1 VLVLTLD
8 TSTPAVTVAVSDVPP
23 KRGVTTLASR
33 HEVAV
38 NRHGELLAPMIDA
51 VLREAKLAPADLDAV
66 GVGLGPGP
74 FTGLRVGIM
83 TAAAMGDA
91 LSIPVYGGCS
101 LDVIAYSVQ
110 SEDFLYAVLTDAR
123 RKQVYWATYDET
135 GLRVDGPDIGTPV
148 AVAEQLAGR
157 VTHVAGSAAR
167 LYSEQLAGFTIVDD
181 HEYPD
186 AAQLAVLL
194 NPKVLAGAPGDDL
207 TPLYLRRP
215 DATPP
220 GRPKQVTPA

>member
-23 KRGVTTLASR
+23 KRAITTLASR

-38 NRHGELLAPMIDA
+38 NRHGELLAPMIDE
-51 VLREAKLAPADLDAV
+51 VLRGAGIAPADLDAV

-91 LSIPVYGGCS
+91 LGIPVYGECS

-110 SEDFLYAVLTDAR
+110 SEDFLSAVMTDAR
-123 RKQVYWATYDET
+123 RKQVYWASYDEI
-135 GLRVDGPDIGTPV
+135 GGRIDGPDIGTPA
-148 AVAEQLAGR
+148 AVAEHLAGR
-157 VTHVAGSAAR
+157 VTHVAGSGAK
-167 LYSEQLAGFTIVDD
+167 LYRKQLTTFTLVAG

-186 AAQLAVLL
+186 AAVLPQLLMA
-194 NPKVLAGAPGDDL
+194 KVLNHAPGDLL

>member
-8 TSTPAVTVAVSDVPP
+8 TSTPAVTVAVSDVAPE
-23 KRGVTTLASR
+23 RAVTTRASR

-38 NRHGELLAPMIDA
+38 NRHGELLAPMVDA
-51 VLREAKLAPADLDAV
+51 VLRAAKAAPADLAAL
-66 GVGLGPGP
+66 GLGLGPGP

-83 TAAAMGDA
+83 TAAALGDA
-91 LSIPVYGGCS
+91 LDIPVYGVCS
-101 LDVIAYSVQ
+101 LDVIAASVH
-110 SEDFLYAVLTDAR
+110 SDDFSYAVMTDAR
-123 RKQVYWATYDET
+123 RKQVYWASYDEI
-135 GLRVDGPDIGTPV
+135 GSRIDGPDTGTPA
-148 AVAEQLAGR
+148 AVAEHLAGR
-157 VTHVAGSAAR
+157 VTHVAGSGAT
-167 LYSEQLAGFTIVDD
+167 LYREQLAGFTAVEG

-186 AAQLAVLL
+186 AAVLAQLLRA
-194 NPKVLAGAPGDDL
+194 KVLDRAPGDLL

>member
-8 TSTPAVTVAVSDVPP
+8 TSTPAVTAALSGVVPE
-23 KRGVTTLASR
+23 RAVTTLASR

-38 NRHGELLAPMIDA
+38 NRHGELLAPMIER
-51 VLREAKLAPADLDAV
+51 VLREANVAPADLDAV

-91 LSIPVYGGCS
+91 LGRPVYGACS
-101 LDVIAYSVQ
+101 LDVIGYSVR
-110 SEDFLYAVLTDAR
+110 SNDFSFAVLTDAR
-123 RKQVYWATYDET
+123 RKQVYWASYDEI
-135 GLRVDGPDIGTPV
+135 GGRIDGPDIGTPA

-157 VTHVAGSAAR
+157 VTHVAGSGAM
-167 LYSEQLAGFTIVDD
+167 LYREQLTSFTVVEG
-181 HEYPD
+181 HEYPN
-186 AAQLAVLL
+186 AAVLPQL
-194 NPKVLAGAPGDDL
+194 LTAKILDRAPGDDL